1 MCGQRGSGEADT
13 KKPGL
18 RSCCFQMGQPPD
30 ALSWSPEMQGL
41 LSPSPHPDIVPIHAC
56 CLLFPVQPL
65 TLLSFSLS
73 PFVAVSV
80 SLSLSLFCSCS
91 LPVLIL
97 PHPAHTH
104 THTHTVPPFCYI
116 HPPCTHPHP
125 TPDAPS
131 PSLPRLTYSAPY
143 ITAHSSLCSIPL
155 GDFPGSPVAK
165 ILCPKCREPGFNPW
179 SGN

>member
-41 LSPSPHPDIVPIHAC
+41 LSPFPHPDTVPTHAR

-65 TLLSFSLS
+65 TLFSFSLS

-97 PHPAHTH
+97 PHPTHTH

-116 HPPCTHPHP
+116 HPPCTHLHPHP
-125 TPDAPS
+125 GCPVSVSPS
-131 PSLPRLTYSAPY
+131 PHLFGSLHNCTL
-143 ITAHSSLCSIPL
+143 LPL
-155 GDFPGSPVAK
+155 
-165 ILCPKCREPGFNPW
+165 FNPTW
-179 SGN
+179 GLPW